1 MSEETETPQHEIDPG
16 MPEKGTRLSA
26 LEIHENIREPA
37 EEEMWRPA
45 SSLLFSAFAA
55 GMLMAFS
62 FLAAAFA
69 ASLTDDPTLKHAFAS
84 AAYPLGFLFVVIGR
98 SELFTEN
105 TLEPVIPLLHTRSA
119 RTLMGMLR
127 LWGILLVGN
136 LLGAALI
143 AFVLARTGM
152 VNESLRESLAHLA
165 EKSTGDGF
173 ALTLYRGIF
182 AGWLIALL
190 AWLLASTRET
200 ISQIVLIWLTTAPI
214 SALEFRHSIA
224 GSVEAFYRA
233 SIGAAG
239 WGEMLGSF
247 VVPSIIGNAIGG
259 VVLVALM
266 NYGQVA
272 EEHKRKQQGEESG
285 ESGESGE
292 HDKAPVRGAAIR
304 RI

>member
-1 MSEETETPQHEIDPG
+1 MSDELEQAGASADAGE
-16 MPEKGTRLSA
+16 PEKGTRLSA

-37 EEEMWRPA
+37 QEEMERPA
-45 SSLLFSAFAA
+45 SSLLFSSLAA

-69 ASLTDDPTLKHAFAS
+69 SSLVDDPTLKHAAAS

-105 TLEPVIPLLHTRSA
+105 TLEPVIPLLHTRSL
-119 RTLMGMLR
+119 RTLTSMLR
-127 LWGILLVGN
+127 LWGILLFGN
-136 LLGAALI
+136 LVGALLI
-143 AFVLARTGM
+143 ALVLARTEM
-152 VNESLRESLAHLA
+152 VNESLREPLAHLA
-165 EKSTGDGF
+165 EKATSDGF
-173 ALTLYRGIF
+173 GLTLYRGIF

-200 ISQIVLIWLTTAPI
+200 IAHIVLIWLTTAPI

-233 SIGAAG
+233 SIGSAG

-247 VVPSIIGNAIGG
+247 VVPSVIGNAIGG

-272 EEHKRKQQGEESG
+272 EEHAQKNEGGGSG
-285 ESGESGE
+285 GE
-292 HDKAPVRGAAIR
+292 HGKVPVRGAGR
-304 RI
+304 RRV